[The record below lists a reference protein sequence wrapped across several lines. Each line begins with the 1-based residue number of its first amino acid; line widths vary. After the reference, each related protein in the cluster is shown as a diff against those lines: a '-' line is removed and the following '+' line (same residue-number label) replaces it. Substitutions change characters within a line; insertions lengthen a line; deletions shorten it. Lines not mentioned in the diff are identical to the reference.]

1 MLTPRNHLLL
11 LRSLHVWGW
20 VLVLKELYPKTV
32 QSPGICS
39 HALGSGAVEEKSEAS
54 VHKTRAQEL
63 PKP

>member
-1 MLTPRNHLLL
+1 
-11 LRSLHVWGW
+11 LRSLHVLGW

-32 QSPGICS
+32 QSPGNCS